1 MVELLLEFGADPNKK
16 NAGGF
21 GPIQSSWQFW
31 GPTHAADRM
40 TQRDESRRLAALA
53 DERRTVDMLV
63 MLLASGADANTL
75 SPENRKCVLMEAVK
89 RGPVQAV
96 CALLQY
102 GADESLPDINR
113 VSPLTVA
120 QDQVSADRVNAALL
134 GPERAKW
141 RRVNPERKEILR
153 ILKSWP
159 SLQKEQRDDE
169 FFGTWDTWL
178 KRVEEVDKKLRAV
191 PRDLRE
197 SASAQRVAEDAAL
210 DVCHRQLATS
220 QKVRAFGTPF
230 WAYDP
235 VRRTLCCGPY
245 TKRERDERAAM
256 SARFD
261 EGTTVLTKAHA
272 AAPPQLD
279 KRRASGDYTRGK
291 GLPAARGASALLP
304 LAVPLD
310 KYLLREAT
318 ARDAGFLEVRDKSTP
333 EEQARQE
340 ALNRQRE
347 RLLAKRADDRH
358 RARQKALEEA
368 KATKEAERSSLMAE
382 VRCPASC
389 VLPRHVSM

>member
-21 GPIQSSWQFW
+21 GPIQSLWQFW

-178 KRVEEVDKKLRAV
+178 KRTVEVDKKLRAV

-261 EGTTVLTKAHA
+261 EGTTVLTRAHA
-272 AAPPQLD
+272 AAPPQPE
-279 KRRASGDYTRGK
+279 KRRLSGDYTRGK
-291 GLPAARGASALLP
+291 GLPANRGASALLP

-310 KYLLREAT
+310 KYLLREAS

-358 RARQKALEEA
+358 RARQRALEEA

-382 VRCPASC
+382 VLFPRPRRR
-389 VLPRHVSM
+389 LPTS

>member
-1 MVELLLEFGADPNKK
+1 
-16 NAGGF
+16 
-21 GPIQSSWQFW
+21 
-31 GPTHAADRM
+31 
-40 TQRDESRRLAALA
+40 
-53 DERRTVDMLV
+53 

-153 ILKSWP
+153 ILRSWP

-169 FFGTWDTWL
+169 FFGTWDAWL
-178 KRVEEVDKKLRAV
+178 KRTVEVDKKLKAV

-256 SARFD
+256 SAKFD

-272 AAPPQLD
+272 AAPP
-279 KRRASGDYTRGK
+279 RRPGPPSKGPPVPAFQTAASIT
-291 GLPAARGASALLP
+291 AASA
-304 LAVPLD
+304 
-310 KYLLREAT
+310 
-318 ARDAGFLEVRDKSTP
+318 
-333 EEQARQE
+333 
-340 ALNRQRE
+340 
-347 RLLAKRADDRH
+347 
-358 RARQKALEEA
+358 
-368 KATKEAERSSLMAE
+368 SSCAYSN
-382 VRCPASC
+382 ASAAFAC
-389 VLPRHVSM
+389 FDIFICHISPQT